1 MAAVSKNIALT
12 TSQIRAL
19 AKKRVAAQRDSE
31 TLTRAAAAYAEW
43 GTAATRK
50 TARRLHTAASCA
62 QLFADDS
69 RAEEARLRREVD

>member
-1 MAAVSKNIALT
+1 MADDEQAPIPRM
-12 TSQIRAL
+12 RAL
-19 AKKRVAAQRDSE
+19 AKRRVAAQRDSE
-31 TLTRAAAAYAEW
+31 SLTRAAAAYETW

-50 TARRLHTAASCA
+50 TARRLHAAASCA